1 VSDGH
6 QAQRIRD
13 FHHSLSKK
21 SPLRPVHLSPLS
33 LCLSSTTSDLSSLHR
48 GCALVTTATSYFYL
62 IAHPNPGDPNE
73 FDISA
78 SLSVSERQNLLSPV
92 QMTPSSPTTTT
103 PMRSRS
109 NSDSYMIGVGGGSIT
124 QPIHMTSSTNSS
136 SPVPAVY
143 FKHLNGGVP
152 SAIACLADGVTLF
165 VGDTAGSVT
174 WYELKSKEL
183 VSESHPGT
191 YLPQARGRYVIE
203 EGRTNVRVL
212 HMQVTQSL
220 CLLCLSLSLSLSP
233 DRWRTKKGF
242 WFAAND

>member
-1 VSDGH
+1 MVIKLKGYGTSITLCP
-6 QAQRIRD
+6 RNLLYTRSSPPI
-13 FHHSLSKK
+13 SL
-21 SPLRPVHLSPLS
+21 PLHVPSSSHPPLT
-33 LCLSSTTSDLSSLHR
+33 LCR

-73 FDISA
+73 FDITA
-78 SLSVSERQNLLSPV
+78 SLSLSERLERQNLLSPV

-109 NSDSYMIGVGGGSIT
+109 NSDSYVVGTGMGGS
-124 QPIHMTSSTNSS
+124 QPHPMSSAVNA

-143 FKHLNGGVP
+143 YKHLNGGVP

-165 VGDTAGSVT
+165 VGDTSGSVT
-174 WYELKSKEL
+174 WYEMKNKEY
-183 VSESHPGT
+183 SESHPGT

-212 HMQVTQSL
+212 HMQVS
-220 CLLCLSLSLSLSP
+220 
-233 DRWRTKKGF
+233 F
-242 WFAAND
+242 I